1 MTDLERIQ
9 LADAIT
15 ALTNAANWL
24 ERLRLARGGRA
35 IAIAQTHAQTA
46 RLWAAEAL
54 AVERRLP
61 PTIATPA
68 PLLPNGEAHRA

>member
-46 RLWAAEAL
+46 RLWAAE
-54 AVERRLP
+54 VERGLP

-68 PLLPNGEAHRA
+68 PLLPNGETHRA